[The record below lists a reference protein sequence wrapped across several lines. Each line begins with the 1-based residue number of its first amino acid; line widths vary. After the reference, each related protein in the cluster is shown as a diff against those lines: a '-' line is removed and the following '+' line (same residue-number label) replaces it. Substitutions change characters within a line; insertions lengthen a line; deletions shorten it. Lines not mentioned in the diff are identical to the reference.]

1 MTIKKILIAILIGAA
16 IIFLTKM
23 FQNMQKSR
31 EMSSSIIKPN
41 SLNLY
46 ETSLAEKQDIM
57 LESKLLNVPLINQ
70 MTGPQLYNGC
80 EVTSLAMILNY
91 SGYSVTKNELAQNIK
106 TVPMNYTNGLK
117 GNPSVGFVGD
127 IEDGPGYAVY
137 NGPIYELAKQY
148 AGDRVVN
155 LTNSPFT
162 DIQIAVSNGQP
173 VWVITT
179 ASFEPVSDLIKW
191 QTPQGSLDITFSEHS
206 VVITGYDNNYIY
218 MNDPYGV
225 KDRKVSRENFEK
237 AWVQMGSQAIYIKNG
252 N

>member
-1 MTIKKILIAILIGAA
+1 
-16 IIFLTKM
+16 M
-23 FQNMQKSR
+23 FQNMPKSS
-31 EMSSSIIKPN
+31 EISSSIIKPN
-41 SLNLY
+41 FLNLH
-46 ETSLAEKQDIM
+46 ETSLAEKQDNM
-57 LESKLLNVPLINQ
+57 LERKLLNVPLINQ
-70 MTGPQLYNGC
+70 MTSPQLYNGC
-80 EVTSLAMILNY
+80 EVTSLAMMLNY

-106 TVPMNYTNGLK
+106 TVPMTYTNGLK
-117 GNPSVGFVGD
+117 GNPNVGFVGD
-127 IEDGPGYAVY
+127 IEDGPGFAAY
-137 NGPIYELAKQY
+137 NGPIYDLAKQY

-162 DIQIAVSNGQP
+162 DIQIALSNGQP

-179 ASFEPVSDLIKW
+179 ASFAPVSDLIKW
-191 QTPQGSLDITFSEHS
+191 QTPQGSVDITFNEHS

-237 AWVQMGSQAIYIKNG
+237 SWVQMGSQAIYIKNG